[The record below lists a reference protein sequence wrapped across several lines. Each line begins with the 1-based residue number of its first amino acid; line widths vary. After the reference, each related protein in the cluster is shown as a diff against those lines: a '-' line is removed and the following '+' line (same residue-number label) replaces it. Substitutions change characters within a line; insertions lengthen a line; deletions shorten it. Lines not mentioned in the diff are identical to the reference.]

1 MEIISI
7 YCFIAFILGAVFMLI
22 IHCIVAMGKVKE
34 PMNKVHFYV
43 ARDMDGELWLYLG
56 KPIRGTNEFYC
67 GSDER
72 AFSLAYKIDRF
83 GLKKEDYDY
92 LKWKDEPVEVFVNLE
107 D

>member
-1 MEIISI
+1 MEILLILPG
-7 YCFIAFILGAVFMLI
+7 FIFTFL
-22 IHCIVAMGKVKE
+22 VAMLYECKISQLLKNQR
-34 PMNKVHFYV
+34 NKVHFYV
-43 ARDMDGELWLYLG
+43 ARDKSGMLWLYLG

-83 GLKKEDYDY
+83 GVKKEDYDY
-92 LKWKDEPVEVFVNLE
+92 LKWEDEPVEVFVNLE

>member
-1 MEIISI
+1 MDII
-7 YCFIAFILGAVFMLI
+7 FIFIGYISAFILGTLCR
-22 IHCIVAMGKVKE
+22 HPLKE
-34 PMNKVHFYV
+34 QRNKVHFYV